1 MATLLE
7 FRRVLFRSFNP
18 MKRTRRK
25 FTAKFKTQVVLEAIK
40 ERQTL
45 SELAE
50 RFKLHPNQVTTW
62 KKEFLNNA
70 EEAFAKKSSKK
81 DTTEKEI
88 EELYQKI
95 GRLEMEKDF
104 LKKSLGEI

>member
-1 MATLLE
+1 M
-7 FRRVLFRSFNP
+7 N
-18 MKRTRRK
+18 MKRKRRE
-25 FTAKFKTQVVLEAIK
+25 FSSKFKAKGALEAIK

-50 RFKLHPNQVTTW
+50 KYELHPNQITTW

-70 EEAFAKKSSKK
+70 EEVFAKKTSKK
-81 DTTEKEI
+81 NDTERELAK
-88 EELYQKI
+88 LYQKI
-95 GRLEMEKDF
+95 GQLEIEKDF

>member
-1 MATLLE
+1 
-7 FRRVLFRSFNP
+7 

-40 ERQTL
+40 ERHTL

-50 RFKLHPNQVTTW
+50 RFELHPNQITTW
-62 KKEFLNNA
+62 KKNFLNNA
-70 EEAFAKKSSKK
+70 EEAFTKKTLKK
-81 DTTEKEI
+81 DNTKKEI
-88 EELYQKI
+88 EKLYQKI
-95 GRLEMEKDF
+95 GKLEMEKDF

>member
-1 MATLLE
+1 
-7 FRRVLFRSFNP
+7 

-40 ERQTL
+40 ERHTL

-50 RFKLHPNQVTTW
+50 RFELHPNQITTW

-70 EEAFAKKSSKK
+70 EVAFTKKSSKK
-81 DTTEKEI
+81 DSTKEEI
-88 EELYQKI
+88 ERLYQKI
-95 GRLEMEKDF
+95 GRLEVEKDF

>member
-1 MATLLE
+1 
-7 FRRVLFRSFNP
+7 

-81 DTTEKEI
+81 EI
-88 EELYQKI
+88 EKLYQKI

>member
-1 MATLLE
+1 M
-7 FRRVLFRSFNP
+7 N

-25 FTAKFKTQVVLEAIK
+25 FSAKFKTKVAIEALK

-50 RFKLHPNQVTTW
+50 RFELHPNQITNW

-81 DTTEKEI
+81 NNADQELAK
-88 EELYQKI
+88 LYQKI
-95 GRLEMEKDF
+95 GRLEIEKDF